1 MMASA
6 ETRPNLPPCLRVL
19 PMRATMPGMT
29 LDDDEAV
36 RRLKSGDIGG
46 LQILV
51 RRYQVRAVRAAFL
64 VTQDEPLAEDVVQ
77 DAFIHLHQRIN
88 QFDDRR
94 PLEPYLMRS
103 VINPPWSP
111 LLAPTLRSGVLR
123 EGDSGGTIP
132 PLRYGMLRESRPPEP
147 PFAKHPEGKAEGRN
161 GRPER
166 RPLFDIF
173 RETGLCGRSRRV
185 RGRSRARPAREGASC
200 RDRRDQVRNHE
211 SAGRGVHGH
220 RNEG

>member
-1 MMASA
+1 MASG
-6 ETRPNLPPCLRVL
+6 ESRPNLSARLSVF
-19 PMRATMPGMT
+19 PMRATMPGVT

-36 RRLKSGDIGG
+36 RRMKGGDIGG
-46 LQILV
+46 LEILV

-77 DAFIHLHQRIN
+77 DAFLHLHQRIHH
-88 QFDDRR
+88 FDDRR

-111 LLAPTLRSGVLR
+111 LL
-123 EGDSGGTIP
+123 GGTP
-132 PLRYGMLRESRPPEP
+132 GGRSLRFAPGCSAKVVL
-147 PFAKHPEGKAEGRN
+147 AKHPERSEGPRAPLRGTSRGEAEGRN

-166 RPLFDIF
+166 RLLFDISS
-173 RETGLCGRSRRV
+173 EASMCGRSRKV
-185 RGRSRARPAREGASC
+185 RGRSRARLAREGASC

>member
-1 MMASA
+1 MACS
-6 ETRPNLPPCLRVL
+6 ENRSNLLARQRVFL
-19 PMRATMPGMT
+19 MRATMPGVT

-36 RRLKSGDIGG
+36 RRMKSGDIGG
-46 LQILV
+46 LEILV
-51 RRYQVRAVRAAFL
+51 RRYQVRAIRAAFL

-77 DAFIHLHQRIN
+77 DAFLHLHQRIHH
-88 QFDDRR
+88 FDDRR

-111 LLAPTLRSGVLR
+111 LL
-123 EGDSGGTIP
+123 GGTP
-132 PLRYGMLRESRPPEP
+132 GGRNSSPRAPLRGASRGE
-147 PFAKHPEGKAEGRN
+147 AEGRN

-166 RPLFDIF
+166 RLLFDISS
-173 RETGLCGRSRRV
+173 EASVCGRSRRV
-185 RGRSRARPAREGASC
+185 RGRSRARLAREGASC

>member
-1 MMASA
+1 MASG
-6 ETRPNLPPCLRVL
+6 ESPPNLSARLSVF

-29 LDDDEAV
+29 LDDHEAV
-36 RRLKSGDIGG
+36 RRMKSGDISG
-46 LQILV
+46 LEILV

-77 DAFIHLHQRIN
+77 DAFIHLHQRIHH
-88 QFDDRR
+88 FDDRR

-132 PLRYGMLRESRPPEP
+132 PLRSGLYRPPRAGCSAKVVL
-147 PFAKHPEGKAEGRN
+147 AKHPERSEGPRT
-161 GRPER
+161 
-166 RPLFDIF
+166 PL
-173 RETGLCGRSRRV
+173 REASRRQS
-185 RGRSRARPAREGASC
+185 RGAQWPS
-200 RDRRDQVRNHE
+200 
-211 SAGRGVHGH
+211 
-220 RNEG
+220 